1 VVTEAAG
8 VGTGLDTVTSTAAAY
23 TLGVN
28 IEYLVLGTG
37 AVSGAGNTLNN
48 TLTGNAGDNTLDGK
62 TGKDHMVGA
71 AGNDTYVVD
80 NIGDVV
86 DENGT
91 LGTDTVQSVIAFS
104 LVESDSVIGEFEN
117 LTLTGAGAIAGTGN
131 DLANHLI
138 GNAGANKL
146 FGNGGGD
153 LVEGGGGADTI
164 DGGAG
169 NDSLAGGAGNDR
181 LNVADG
187 DDTVFYDSK
196 LDGKDIVDNF
206 DGDAGDGGQ
215 DRLNL
220 DGLFDTLTLTGD
232 REDHVTLVANAA
244 GGVDVRVDAD
254 GKAANGFE
262 FVVATL
268 NLADPADVL
277 TVGED
282 ILVT

>member
-1 VVTEAAG
+1 MVGGKADDSYVVDDAKDVVTEAAG
-8 VGTGLDTVTSTAAAY
+8 VGTGLDTITSTAAAY

-28 IEYLVLGTG
+28 VENLVLDAGAGSIAGT
-37 AVSGAGNTLNN
+37 GNTLNN

-62 TGKDHMVGA
+62 TGKDHMIGD

-86 DENGT
+86 DENGS

-104 LVESDSVIGEFEN
+104 LVESDSVIGQLEN
-117 LTLTGAGAIAGTGN
+117 LILTGTGAIAGTGN

-153 LVEGGGGADTI
+153 IVEGGGGADTI

-169 NDSLAGGAGNDR
+169 NDSLSGGAGNDR
-181 LNVADG
+181 LDVGDG

-206 DGDAGDGGQ
+206 
-215 DRLNL
+215 
-220 DGLFDTLTLTGD
+220 
-232 REDHVTLVANAA
+232 
-244 GGVDVRVDAD
+244 
-254 GKAANGFE
+254 
-262 FVVATL
+262 
-268 NLADPADVL
+268 
-277 TVGED
+277 
-282 ILVT
+282 